1 MRSDKT
7 LANVC
12 HSDGQ
17 YTDTL
22 ASVIHSGIGNVATGS
37 LFATAQSAA
46 AGGAGAVVLN
56 GIVQV
61 GGAAIAAGSGGLT
74 WVKAKL

>member
-1 MRSDKT
+1 MRSDKS

-17 YTDTL
+17 YTGTV
-22 ASVIHSGIGNVATGS
+22 ASAIQSSIGNVAAGS

-46 AGGAGAVVLN
+46 AGGAGTMVLN
-56 GIVQV
+56 GIVQT
-61 GGAAIAAGSGGLT
+61 GGAAIAAGSGGLA